1 MTIAIACDH
10 TAMELKRAVIGLLEE
25 MGLEYRDFGTN
36 DPERAD
42 YPVFGRLAAEAVA
55 AGECDRGII
64 ICGSGVGI
72 SITANKVKGIRCVV
86 CSEPYSAVMSRKH
99 NNANMLAFGARVVGV
114 DLAKMI
120 ARMWLE
126 TEFEGGRHQR
136 RVNQIIA
143 TESGVTIEDQ
153 VDPGT
158 C

>member
-10 TAMELKRAVIGLLEE
+10 TAIELKRAIIGLLEE

-72 SITANKVKGIRCVV
+72 SITANKVKGVRCVV

-120 ARMWLE
+120 AQMWLE

>member
-10 TAMELKRAVIGLLEE
+10 TAIELKRAIIGLLEE

-36 DPERAD
+36 DPDRAD

>member
-72 SITANKVKGIRCVV
+72 SITANKVKGVRCVV

-120 ARMWLE
+120 AQMWLE

>member
-1 MTIAIACDH
+1 MTVAIACDH
-10 TAMELKRAVIGLLEE
+10 TAIELKQAIIGLLEE

-36 DPERAD
+36 DPDRAD

-72 SITANKVKGIRCVV
+72 SITANKVKGVRCVV

>member
-1 MTIAIACDH
+1 MTVAIACDH
-10 TAMELKRAVIGLLEE
+10 TAIELKQAIIGLLEE

-36 DPERAD
+36 DPDRAD

-99 NNANMLAFGARVVGV
+99 NNANMLAFGARVVGQ
-114 DLAKMI
+114 DLALMI
-120 ARMWLE
+120 VDEFLNA
-126 TEFEGGRHQR
+126 EFEGGRHAR
-136 RVNQIIA
+136 RVNMISELEA
-143 TESGVTIEDQ
+143 GHSV
-153 VDPGT
+153 

>member
-10 TAMELKRAVIGLLEE
+10 TAIELKRAIIGLLEE

-120 ARMWLE
+120 AQMWLE